1 MTKQAAAAYFDV
13 DGTLTPLTTMFELL
27 LFDAGSSGRLAEGRA
42 FLSGLRLAKAAGA
55 PREETNRTYFRWW
68 AGRSVVEVEELGREW
83 FSAVPRSG
91 LVFPDMASRVEWH
104 RNRDHRIVL
113 VSGSFA
119 PALQPFADYLRA
131 DDVLTAS
138 ALVERGR
145 YTGDITEPMI
155 GEGKAVAVAAH
166 AAQHSL
172 DLAASHGYGD
182 DISDVPF
189 LELTGNRVIVNNPKL
204 PTSAPGWSRRLL
216 AEI

>member
-1 MTKQAAAAYFDV
+1 
-13 DGTLTPLTTMFELL
+13 MFELL
-27 LFDAGSSGRLAEGRA
+27 LFDAGSSGRLAEGKA

-68 AGRSVVEVEELGREW
+68 AGRSVVEVEERGRTW
-83 FSAVPRSG
+83 FATVPRAG
-91 LVFPDMASRVEWH
+91 LVFPDMARRVEWH
-104 RNRDHRIVL
+104 RERDHRIVL

-119 PALQPFADYLRA
+119 PALQPFADYLGA

-145 YTGDITEPMI
+145 YTGEITEPMI
-155 GEGKAVAVAAH
+155 GQGKAVAVAAH
-166 AAQHSL
+166 AAHHGL

-204 PTSAPGWSRRLL
+204 PTPAPGWSRRVP

>member
-1 MTKQAAAAYFDV
+1 
-13 DGTLTPLTTMFELL
+13 MFELL
-27 LFDAGSSGRLAEGRA
+27 LFDAGSSGRLAEGKA

-68 AGRSVVEVEELGREW
+68 AGRSVVEVEELGRTW
-83 FSAVPRSG
+83 FSTVPVDAL
-91 LVFPDMASRVEWH
+91 LVPEMARRVEWH
-104 RNRDHRIVL
+104 RERNHRLVL

-131 DDVLTAS
+131 DDVLTVS
-138 ALVERGR
+138 ALVDRGR

-155 GEGKAVAVAAH
+155 GQGKALAVAAH
-166 AAQHSL
+166 AAHHGL

-204 PTSAPGWSRRLL
+204 PTSAPGWSKRLV